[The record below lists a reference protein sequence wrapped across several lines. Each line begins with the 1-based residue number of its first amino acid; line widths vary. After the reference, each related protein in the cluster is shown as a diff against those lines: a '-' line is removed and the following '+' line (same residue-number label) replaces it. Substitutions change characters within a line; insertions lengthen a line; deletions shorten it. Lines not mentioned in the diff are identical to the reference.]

1 VIGAG
6 CLTVSH
12 IIIFENTRQERIQ
25 VSSIMPIAGELVRIA
40 TAARGAMP
48 ADLAGLPTNPPGLT
62 FPSTEF
68 GGYLF
73 FQKRLEDGLGCGF
86 GLLLHLLDDAFALS
100 PL

>member
-1 VIGAG
+1 
-6 CLTVSH
+6 
-12 IIIFENTRQERIQ
+12 
-25 VSSIMPIAGELVRIA
+25 MPIAGELVRIA

-48 ADLAGLPTNPPGLT
+48 DDLAGLPTNPPRLT

-73 FQKRLEDGLGCGF
+73 FQKRLEDGLDRRLGCGF
-86 GLLLHLLDDAFALS
+86 GLLLHLLDDAFALF